1 MNLGIALI
9 LKKLGSL
16 FFTKK
21 RIVGWIAAV
30 VLAAAAVSSGMSIED
45 LKAAIADAPVLAP
58 VTESK

>member
-1 MNLGIALI
+1 MNFGVAMI

-30 VLAAAAVSSGMSIED
+30 VLAVAAVGSGMSIQD
-45 LKAAIADAPVLAP
+45 LKAAIADAPVLNP
-58 VTESK
+58 IDESK